1 MNPPGSLKVAGW
13 TMGHEKALAC
23 SNWMFFLFFSIVFH
37 CFFKDDSFF
46 GYLEDISKIIEM
58 FVSMFFH
65 TPQFEA
71 VELSMAENYISI
83 VKLAIAHA
91 FQFHS
96 VPCFH
101 RGICLTYT
109 EESGVQI

>member
-13 TMGHEKALAC
+13 TMGHEKVPAC
-23 SNWMFFLFFSIVFH
+23 SNCFFFSIVFH
-37 CFFKDDSFF
+37 FCSKMLVFFS

-83 VKLAIAHA
+83 VKVAIAHE

-101 RGICLTYT
+101 RGTAD
-109 EESGVQI
+109 SH